1 MRSSKPG
8 PGCDAAAGMSGI
20 GGGGAG
26 WLGGA
31 SASVVSILISSG
43 SDGAIGASRTGI
55 GGGMD
60 VVAAVDASIASSRAR
75 SMAARL
81 NALRAKMN
89 ATIAIT
95 SEKKSNGKSNIEP
108 PGDWPGL
115 RAYRVKSSASPAHP
129 QARRGPLLQH
139 LAAEAKQRGG
149 PPTGLCRH
157 HPGWFDQGAGF
168 HEAPEILLV
177 QVPPRDRFHGPLQ
190 FSKCKFG
197 RQ

>member
-1 MRSSKPG
+1 MKNPPSASVKPPTQTTQRVPMRSSKPG

-75 SMAARL
+75 SMAA
-81 NALRAKMN
+81 
-89 ATIAIT
+89 
-95 SEKKSNGKSNIEP
+95 
-108 PGDWPGL
+108 
-115 RAYRVKSSASPAHP
+115 
-129 QARRGPLLQH
+129 
-139 LAAEAKQRGG
+139 
-149 PPTGLCRH
+149 
-157 HPGWFDQGAGF
+157 
-168 HEAPEILLV
+168 
-177 QVPPRDRFHGPLQ
+177 
-190 FSKCKFG
+190 
-197 RQ
+197 